1 MNSRQIIEYIDQN
14 PHCVV
19 DDPQDSRYCACE
31 DCTKARE
38 WIKAHQDLWEIYRTF
53 GKYKALRAL

>member
-1 MNSRQIIEYIDQN
+1 MTSRQVLEYIDQN
-14 PHCVV
+14 PHSVV

-38 WIKAHQDLWEIYRTF
+38 WIKAHQDLWEIYQTF

>member
-14 PHCVV
+14 PHCTV

-31 DCTKARE
+31 DCMKARE
-38 WIKAHQDLWEIYRTF
+38 WIKAHQDLWQIYQTF

>member
-19 DDPQDSRYCACE
+19 DDQQDSRYCACE

-38 WIKAHQDLWEIYRTF
+38 WIKAPQN
-53 GKYKALRAL
+53 